1 MGFHINKKVAE
12 KKASTGAKNTT
23 QASSSKFIAK
33 ASTKSS
39 GVSKKPIKTGG
50 SRGSW
55 FLISKENFKKESLPK
70 DAFLFFAQY
79 YK

>member
-12 KKASTGAKNTT
+12 KKATTGAKNAV
-23 QASSSKFIAK
+23 QGSSSKFIAK

-50 SRGSW
+50 SRGS
-55 FLISKENFKKESLPK
+55 
-70 DAFLFFAQY
+70 
-79 YK
+79 